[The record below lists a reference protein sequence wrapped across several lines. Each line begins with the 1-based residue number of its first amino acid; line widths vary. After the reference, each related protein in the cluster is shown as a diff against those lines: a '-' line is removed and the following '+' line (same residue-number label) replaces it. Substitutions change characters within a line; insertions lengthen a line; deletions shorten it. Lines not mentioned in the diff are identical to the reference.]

1 MVNMG
6 GDTLVLG
13 GGDGRDFV
21 AEVLRC
27 EYML

>member
-21 AEVLRC
+21 AEVIRC